1 MTKSKILKITRVLE
15 PEPRLDQDLVSFLE
29 SRVPTVE
36 HLEVLLLIGSS
47 PEHWWTMRALNDLLR
62 SREESIRSRVKELCE
77 QGLVE
82 KAAHEESY
90 RLPDDP
96 GLQELMERL
105 RNAYKTFRVRVIET
119 IYAPKQ

>member
-1 MTKSKILKITRVLE
+1 MLE
-15 PEPRLDQDLVSFLE
+15 SESRLDQDLVSFLE

-36 HLEVLLLIGSS
+36 HLEVLLLISSS

-82 KAAHEESY
+82 KAAYQEIY
-90 RLPDDP
+90 RLLDDP
-96 GLQELMERL
+96 ALQELMQRL